1 MSQNNGVELA
11 FQMTPSPRARLDA
24 HPSRAPGGR
33 LPRVTQVMALA
44 IQFQEMIRTGEVRD
58 CADLARLAGLT
69 RERISQVM
77 KLVWLAPDIQME
89 ILYLPSVH
97 GGRFPVSEVAAR
109 KIATVLSWAEQRAEW
124 AKLKNSLTIL

>member
-1 MSQNNGVELA
+1 
-11 FQMTPSPRARLDA
+11 
-24 HPSRAPGGR
+24 
-33 LPRVTQVMALA
+33 MALA
-44 IQFQEMIRTGEVRD
+44 IQFQEMVRSGEVRD

-77 KLVWLAPDIQME
+77 KLAWLAPDIQME
-89 ILYLPSVH
+89 ILYLPAVH

-109 KIATVLSWAEQRAEW
+109 KIATLLSWTEQRAEW

>member
-44 IQFQEMIRTGEVRD
+44 IQFQEMVRTGEVRD

-77 KLVWLAPDIQME
+77 KLAWLAPDIQME
-89 ILYLPSVH
+89 ILYLPAVH